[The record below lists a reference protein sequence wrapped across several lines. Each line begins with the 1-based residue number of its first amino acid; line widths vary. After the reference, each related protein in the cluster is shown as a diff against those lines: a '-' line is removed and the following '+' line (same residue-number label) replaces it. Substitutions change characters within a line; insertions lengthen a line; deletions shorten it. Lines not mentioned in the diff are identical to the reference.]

1 MTLTHW
7 QSPIPL
13 GLQRSISDSS
23 RCPAKRGTRC
33 TPRTDVDATT
43 FVRCCI
49 HHPHHQLPPL
59 RTWRPM
65 PETTSTPCSQCHLH
79 ITHSHTKFK
88 QAVFLLHKYWMAR
101 FHSTRRMTVI
111 LPLLPAADDFHLST
125 LMGRKWLS
133 GQIHSA
139 VCWVNLTTQT
149 CDIPITSRNWANM
162 LPRWRQNKVLT
173 LMNNIWHLADIN

>member
-88 QAVFLLHKYWMAR
+88 QAVFLLHKVLNGPFPQYQTNDC
-101 FHSTRRMTVI
+101 H
-111 LPLLPAADDFHLST
+111 
-125 LMGRKWLS
+125 
-133 GQIHSA
+133 
-139 VCWVNLTTQT
+139 LTTTTGCRRLPSFNINGEEMAEWSDSLGGMLSESSPSQAETGPT
-149 CDIPITSRNWANM
+149 CYQDEDKI
-162 LPRWRQNKVLT
+162 KY
-173 LMNNIWHLADIN
+173 WH